1 MAATRKTR
9 GARGDGRSYQRLS
22 GAHADKNKWY
32 REIWVTDPD
41 TGKLKRKTFS
51 APNRSAANK
60 AARDWQDAHPGGVA
74 PSTKLMTVAG
84 AVDDFLDHYEQS
96 VEDGIRRA
104 NTLETLKYAAR
115 HIREDPVGKI
125 LVAEL
130 KADHVNQMVLRMA
143 KGWGMERKLSSS
155 YIHQIRSLLSQ
166 AVKRAGSRVVAD
178 SEPVSVRGKERD
190 PLTEADMIA
199 ILKTAKARSPQ
210 DYGLIAVL
218 NMGLRRGEV
227 LGLRWSDI
235 RFDIEMLHVREQYLR
250 QGGRAALGPLKT
262 DESDDTLA
270 MPGHTVEALRDLRA
284 NRPASEPG
292 DFVFLSS
299 AGTPVDPSN
308 FYHLVQRIGRQAG
321 IKKNV
326 HPHAFRHEM
335 VTTLLKKGF
344 GVAFVQKMARH
355 ADPRTTLAIYAHL
368 QSEDLRDVAR
378 ALNRSQPEMATDLA
392 PGV

>member
-22 GAHADKNKWY
+22 GVHADKNKWY

-60 AARDWQDAHPGGVA
+60 AARNWQDAHPGGVA
-74 PSTKLMTVAG
+74 PSAKLITVAG
-84 AVDDFLDHYEQS
+84 AVDDFLDYYEQR

-115 HIREDPVGKI
+115 HIRADPIGEI
-125 LVAEL
+125 LVTELSAE
-130 KADHVNQMVLRMA
+130 HVNQMALRMS
-143 KGWGMERKLSSS
+143 KGWGMRRKLSTA

-166 AVKRAGSRVVAD
+166 ALKKAGSRVVAD
-178 SEPVSVRGKERD
+178 SEPVSVRNKVR
-190 PLTEADMIA
+190 PALTEAEVDA
-199 ILKTAKARSPQ
+199 ILSTAKARSAQ
-210 DYGLIAVL
+210 DYALIAVL
-218 NMGLRRGEV
+218 NLGLRRGEV

-235 RFDIEMLHVREQYLR
+235 HFDTDLLDVREQYLR
-250 QGGRAALGPLKT
+250 EQGRARLGPLKT
-262 DESDDTLA
+262 DESEDTLT
-270 MPGHTVEALRDLRA
+270 MPGHTSEALRELRA
-284 NRPASEPG
+284 TRPSSGLG
-292 DFVFLSS
+292 DFVFQSK
-299 AGTPVDPSN
+299 AGTPIDPSN

-321 IKKNV
+321 IEQNV

-335 VTTLLKKGF
+335 VTTLFKKGF

-368 QSEDLRDVAR
+368 QSEDLREAAR
-378 ALNRSQPEMATDLA
+378 ALDRSPAAMATNPA
-392 PGV
+392 SGA